1 MTRSRG
7 PRASSS
13 ISIPR
18 TLLALLLAGVLIV
31 LAGAVAFLLFTGGSP
46 LSLLDIAPQTSL
58 ARELPPGE
66 PTLSSGI
73 TQTAVP
79 SPSAT
84 RPKATPTPL
93 AFSLPTEIS
102 REISREMPTE
112 IPTAA
117 ATVQASQSAPQVIV
131 NGDVVNVR
139 SGPGTNYQVLGQV
152 IVGQPFEA
160 IARTSAGD
168 WLEICCPV
176 TPGETGWISA
186 PLVTMTTAIDALPVG
201 SIPPTPESVA
211 AAPMVVASQTE
222 GNPSENPSGNP
233 AASQARPAAGLPGP
247 GGFGA
252 PGETNPLTG
261 LGLSPDLRGRRPLI
275 VCINNDY
282 AARPQYGT
290 SQADVLYEYLMEGY
304 GITRFS
310 GVFYGKSSTQIGPV
324 RSARLINL
332 YLGVLYNAGLV
343 CSGASDGVRFPL
355 KNNAPFPYLDID
367 LDDPSNSRYTVSI
380 GSDYRTRLRTATEG
394 MRRWLADWG
403 VEKAPG
409 LRGFT
414 FGDTPAGGAPASA
427 VSIPYPSATGSQV
440 AYSYDAGSGRYS
452 SGRYLRFLGGVPH
465 LDGNTGAQLALD
477 NVIVQYVP
485 HETTDIVEDSLGSL
499 SIRLNLF
506 GSGRALIFRNG
517 LGYEGTWQSN
527 SGGDM
532 PRFFDDEGRE
542 ITLKAGKSWISVVPL
557 TYAIAYQ

>member
-1 MTRSRG
+1 MARG
-7 PRASSS
+7 PSPSPPNS
-13 ISIPR
+13 FPR
-18 TLLALLLAGVLIV
+18 TLLALLLAGGLIA
-31 LAGAVAFLLFTGGSP
+31 LAGAAAFFLFTGGNPFSR
-46 LSLLDIAPQTSL
+46 LGIASQTSL
-58 ARELPPGE
+58 VRELPPGE
-66 PTLSSGI
+66 PTLSPGI
-73 TQTAVP
+73 VQSATP
-79 SPSAT
+79 SPTASKAAASPSPT

-93 AFSLPTEIS
+93 EFSIPTETP
-102 REISREMPTE
+102 RAVAPA
-112 IPTAA
+112 TAP
-117 ATVQASQSAPQVIV
+117 ATVPANQTAPRAIV
-131 NGDVVNVR
+131 KGDVVNVR
-139 SGPGTNYQVLGQV
+139 GGPGTNYPVLGQV
-152 IVGQPFEA
+152 KLGQIFEA
-160 IARTSAGD
+160 IARTNAGD

-176 TPGETGWISA
+176 TLGETGWISA
-186 PLVTMTTAIDALPVG
+186 PLMTMTSAIDALPVG

-211 AAPMVVASQTE
+211 VAPVAAAPVL
-222 GNPSENPSGNP
+222 
-233 AASQARPAAGLPGP
+233 AASQAGSNPAATQAQPSAGLPGP
-247 GGFGA
+247 GGFGT

-290 SQADVLYEYLMEGY
+290 SQADVMYEYVMEGY

-310 GVFYGKSSTQIGPV
+310 GVFYGESSTQIGPV

-332 YLGVLYNAGLV
+332 SLGTLYDAGLV

-355 KNNAPFPYLDID
+355 KNSVSFPYLDID

-380 GSDYRTRLRTATEG
+380 GSDYRTRLRTSTEG

-414 FGDTPAGGAPASA
+414 FGNTPAGGAPASEI
-427 VSIPYPSATGSQV
+427 SIPYPQATGSQV
-440 AYSYDAGSGRYS
+440 AYRYDAG
-452 SGRYLRFLGGVPH
+452 SGRYLRFLGGAPH
-465 LDGNTGAQLALD
+465 LDGNSGSQLALD

-532 PRFFDDEGRE
+532 PRFFDGEGQE
-542 ITLKAGKSWISVVPL
+542 IPLKAGKSWISVVPL